1 MHYKLLIDFS
11 RNLLKKDFLL
21 QSYFSRNSYEQLIS
35 SDQQFGKRFKV
46 KILAGYFGIHPNI
59 LSKIRKDRNLASAK
73 RSM

>member
-1 MHYKLLIDFS
+1 MQNKLLIDFS

-35 SDQQFGKRFKV
+35 SDQKFGKRLPV
-46 KILAGYFGIHPNI
+46 KILAGYLGIQLN
-59 LSKIRKDRNLASAK
+59 KIRKDRNLASAK